1 MEFDYKNP
9 KNRRSNKV
17 NELVKKYFARKNV
30 EEKNNPACHEGVDQH
45 STQDWSSLSG

>member
-30 EEKNNPACHEGVDQH
+30 EEKIILRVMKVLTNIAHRIGA
-45 STQDWSSLSG
+45 T

>member
-17 NELVKKYFARKNV
+17 NELVKNILREKMWRKKIILRVMKVLTNI
-30 EEKNNPACHEGVDQH
+30 AHRIGAA
-45 STQDWSSLSG
+45 